1 MIVLV
6 MPRIDYVPV
15 SGRPNNWIGNGMSKT
30 CSLTKFNL
38 TVSTISKLLGAVAVS
53 YAAQYLTMLA
63 ASASPQGV
71 SSMAMQQGGLGLL
84 MTLFLITVPPM
95 AATFFQG
102 TVGQF
107 MAYNAFGQGQAM
119 QPAGPGGG
127 YVPASGG
134 EASNPTSTNV
144 HSHKGT
150 VA

>member
-1 MIVLV
+1 MLN
-6 MPRIDYVPV
+6 RLFRLL
-15 SGRPNNWIGNGMSKT
+15 GTLTG
-30 CSLTKFNL
+30 SLTRLSMPHFL
-38 TVSTISKLLGAVAVS
+38 PTVSTVAPI
-53 YAAQYLTMLA
+53 AAA
-63 ASASPQGV
+63 
-71 SSMAMQQGGLGLL
+71 
-84 MTLFLITVPPM
+84 
-95 AATFFQG
+95 FFQDAI
-102 TVGQF
+102 GQF